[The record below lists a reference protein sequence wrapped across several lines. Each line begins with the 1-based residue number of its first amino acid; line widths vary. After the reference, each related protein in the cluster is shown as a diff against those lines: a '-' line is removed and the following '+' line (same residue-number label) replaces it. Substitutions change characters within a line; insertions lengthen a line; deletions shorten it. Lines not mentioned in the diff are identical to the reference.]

1 MELETIVVL
10 VTVVV
15 TFLCGL
21 IAKKV
26 SWFNNHLIPIQN
38 ILIGVIVAIIEF
50 IITKDFS
57 VAIALSGLIAGG
69 AYDIG
74 NNLKKITNNQ
84 GGLIMEDVK
93 QNKIIEDRISDTEYV
108 EELPEDYKEVAPGT
122 EGTNVL
128 EENNIE

>member
-10 VTVVV
+10 VTMVV

-38 ILIGVIVAIIEF
+38 IFIGVIVAIIEF

-74 NNLKKITNNQ
+74 NNLKKITNN
-84 GGLIMEDVK
+84 
-93 QNKIIEDRISDTEYV
+93 
-108 EELPEDYKEVAPGT
+108 
-122 EGTNVL
+122 
-128 EENNIE
+128 

>member
-38 ILIGVIVAIIEF
+38 IIIGVIVAIIEF

-74 NNLKKITNNQ
+74 NNLKKITNN
-84 GGLIMEDVK
+84 
-93 QNKIIEDRISDTEYV
+93 
-108 EELPEDYKEVAPGT
+108 
-122 EGTNVL
+122 
-128 EENNIE
+128 